1 MAFSKQTIWLVGA
14 CVALAAALTSQLA
27 LAAPPRLGDDVPS
40 AFPDQPNAI
49 SFGWDHESIQLEGPL
64 ATNDVTH
71 DYFRLRYAVNPK
83 TAVTF
88 RYGTHELGGAVGLAS
103 PIFDGKDS
111 AESYQL
117 DLALN
122 LHSVPATPA
131 DPDKEVEFAAGSA
144 FTMGVSGTQYQSDI
158 GQLTE
163 DQSLLKA
170 YLLYTTGLSPEMRA
184 HTVFSSAR
192 LSGDGYSGSVNRVG
206 AGLDYTLIDGRR
218 PLTLMVNGIID
229 VYNFREPTF
238 NTSRMSRFDVGL
250 RYNVAEDWFAS
261 AGYVTVN
268 DSENDTSSS
277 GVYAGLHY
285 VDMPSPPCEPCE
297 ELEEAPEAAPVVAE
311 DTQAAAPEETVVAQA
326 ETPAAEGNG
335 EATPVEGDGNT
346 EAVLLAAVP
355 EEAAGDEETPTEAA
369 DDTDGVLIPPFPVVL
384 PRHTSA
390 SAVMVRAGVDVHS
403 PQPNQTSPE
412 AEMVRPEPLEP
423 VAAPSPDLATLVAES
438 LARMEAEDAATGD
451 TADDA
456 PAGDTPGLVEVDEA
470 PALLTT
476 DTSAVGREQPSD
488 EKAVGEDAADAES
501 TDEATVV
508 PNQAP
513 VETED

>member
-1 MAFSKQTIWLVGA
+1 MASSKQTNWLVGA
-14 CVALAAALTSQLA
+14 CVALAAVLTSQLA
-27 LAAPPRLGDDVPS
+27 LAAPPRLGDDVPG
-40 AFPDQPNAI
+40 AFPDQPNAV

-64 ATNDVTH
+64 ATSDVTH
-71 DYFRLRYAVNPK
+71 DYFRLRYAFNPK
-83 TAVTF
+83 TAVSF
-88 RYGTHELGGAVGLAS
+88 RYGTHELGGAVGLSS
-103 PIFDGKDS
+103 PIFDDKDN
-111 AESYQL
+111 AESYEL

-122 LHSVPATPA
+122 LHNIAATPA
-131 DPDKEVEFAAGSA
+131 NPDNNVEFAAGSA

-158 GQLTE
+158 GELTE

-170 YLLYTTGLSPEMRA
+170 YLLYTTDLSPEMRA

-218 PLTLMVNGIID
+218 PLVLLVNGIID
-229 VYNFREPTF
+229 VYNFREPEF

-261 AGYVTVN
+261 VGYVTVN
-268 DSENDTSSS
+268 DSENDASSS
-277 GVYAGLHY
+277 GVFAGLQY

-297 ELEEAPEAAPVVAE
+297 EVEEAPEAAPAAE

-326 ETPAAEGNG
+326 ETPAAEDNG
-335 EATPVEGDGNT
+335 EAVPADDEGET

-355 EEAAGDEETPTEAA
+355 DEAAGAEEALAEAA
-369 DDTDGVLIPPFPVVL
+369 DDADGVLIPPFPVVL

-403 PQPNQTSPE
+403 PQPNHTAPE
-412 AEMVRPEPLEP
+412 AEMVRPEPPEP
-423 VAAPSPDLATLVAES
+423 VVAPSPDLATMVAES
-438 LARMEAEDAATGD
+438 LARMEAEDTAASEPAGD
-451 TADDA
+451 APAADDA

-476 DTSAVGREQPSD
+476 DTSAVGREQDSGD
-488 EKAVGEDAADAES
+488 
-501 TDEATVV
+501 
-508 PNQAP
+508 
-513 VETED
+513 